1 MFATWLIILGFVGL
15 AAGMVL
21 RTVLMMRSSDA
32 TPRQARPRH
41 GRELI
46 QQYRTIFPHS
56 PAPRVTQAVL
66 ICGIVMLFAGVAAK
80 LAH

>member
-1 MFATWLIILGFVGL
+1 MFATWLIILGFVVLG
-15 AAGMVL
+15 AGIVL

-32 TPRQARPRH
+32 TPREAGPLH
-41 GRELI
+41 GRALI
-46 QQYRTIFPHS
+46 QQYRKLFPQS

-66 ICGIVMLFAGVAAK
+66 ICGMVMLCAGVAAK